1 MNPVVAHA
9 LTLWG
14 LSDAQVHLVA
24 KRENEVFR
32 ITATTGQSLALR
44 LHRPGY
50 RNDAELRAELQW
62 MAALATGGLN
72 VPAPVPALDGV
83 ALQRVEDTQVSMLS
97 WLNATPLGM
106 LGVPLNVPN
115 RLETFHALGVEMA
128 KLHDVSD
135 RWAPPA
141 GFERWS
147 WDRTG
152 LLGDAPLW
160 DRFWENPTLDR
171 DLRELLIRFR
181 QHALARLSTEQESLD
196 FGLIHADLVPENV
209 MRAEDG
215 TLYMIDFDDGGFGF
229 RLFDIA
235 TALIKHRVEPDFT
248 DLRAALIE
256 GYQSQRTLDVGGLE
270 FFMALRA
277 VTYVGWIITRMG
289 EDGAPARNKRFLAQ
303 AKALISAF

>member
-1 MNPVVAHA
+1 MRWAWKWPSCM
-9 LTLWG
+9 TY
-14 LSDAQVHLVA
+14 
-24 KRENEVFR
+24 
-32 ITATTGQSLALR
+32 
-44 LHRPGY
+44 P
-50 RNDAELRAELQW
+50 
-62 MAALATGGLN
+62 TGGRR
-72 VPAPVPALDGV
+72 PRG
-83 ALQRVEDTQVSMLS
+83 
-97 WLNATPLGM
+97 LNAGLGI
-106 LGVPLNVPN
+106 GQVYWATRPSGIASGKIP
-115 RLETFHALGVEMA
+115 RLTVTCASF
-128 KLHDVSD
+128 
-135 RWAPPA
+135 
-141 GFERWS
+141 
-147 WDRTG
+147 
-152 LLGDAPLW
+152 
-160 DRFWENPTLDR
+160 
-171 DLRELLIRFR
+171 LIRFR

-289 EDGAPARNKRFLAQ
+289 EDGARARNKRFLAQ